1 MFAQK
6 VLPGLVK
13 HAEDKS
19 AKYPPTLNFHWSYG
33 VYQGQCS
40 NECLCERQ
48 VRNASSVHVDCEGVW
63 AERSAYCACDCG

>member
-19 AKYPPTLNFHWSYG
+19 TKYPPTLNFHWSYG
-33 VYQGQCS
+33 VYQGQLLRMS
-40 NECLCERQ
+40 ALCEPP
-48 VRNASSVHVDCEGVW
+48 SSQCELCPCRLRGSMGRK
-63 AERSAYCACDCG
+63 ECILRM

>member
-40 NECLCERQ
+40 DECLCEPP
-48 VRNASSVHVDCEGVW
+48 SSQCELCPCRLRGSMGRK
-63 AERSAYCACDCG
+63 ECILRM